1 MSEILIKKENGE
13 LERFDSSKLRQ
24 SLLNSD
30 ASIILAD
37 SIVQEIEKSLKPE
50 TSTNEIYSKAFEILR
65 QNEKPTALRYSIRR
79 SILSLGPSGFP
90 FEKFIEKVFQKRGYQ
105 TMVGQILQG
114 KCVEHEIDVVAV
126 SPKDEL
132 ILTEIKFHNELFLKS
147 DTKVVLY
154 IKARFDD
161 LKDQKFN
168 LFGKKL
174 KPKRILVVTN
184 TKFTDNAIK
193 YAECAGLDVIS
204 WEYPKKGN
212 LYNLVHETDTYPIT
226 ILESISNSEKA
237 DLISQNIITCE
248 DFIKSENLGSFDPA
262 KIAQIKTE
270 VESINAK

>member
-13 LERFDSSKLRQ
+13 LERFDGGKLRQ

-30 ASIILAD
+30 SSIILAD
-37 SIVQEIEKSLKPE
+37 SIVQEIEKELKPE
-50 TSTNEIYSKAFEILR
+50 TSTNAIYAKAFEILR
-65 QNEKPTALRYSIRR
+65 REEKPTALRYSIRR

-90 FEKFIEKVFQKRGYQ
+90 FEKFIEKVFQKKGYK
-105 TMVGQILQG
+105 TMVGQTLQG

-168 LFGKKL
+168 FFGKEL

-184 TKFTDNAIK
+184 TKFTENAIK
-193 YAECAGLDVIS
+193 YAECAGLDIIS

-226 ILESISNSEKA
+226 ILESISNSKKA

-248 DFIKSENLGSFDPA
+248 DFIKSDAISALKPSEISE
-262 KIAQIKTE
+262 IKAE